1 MARYTMRQRLVSIG
15 EDFDIADEHGN
26 LVFRV
31 DGKVMRLRDTFVL
44 EDLQGRE
51 VATIREKK
59 LALRESM
66 NILRAGTTIAT
77 VRKARFTPFRNKF
90 TIDVEGDKD
99 IVAQGDIL
107 HHEYELRRGDDAVAR
122 ISKHRLALSDTYGIE
137 IAPGEDDGLIL
148 AVAGRDRRDGP
159 RRGRR
164 RPLRVGHSTVG
175 LGIRAP
181 YLPHSH
187 FLRPARKPV
196 TGTKSSPS
204 LGE

>member
-26 LVFRV
+26 PVFRV
-31 DGKVMRLRDTFVL
+31 DGKAMRLRDTFVL

-51 VATIREKK
+51 VVTIREKK

-77 VRKARFTPFRNKF
+77 VRKARFTPIRNKF
-90 TIDVEGDKD
+90 TIEVEGDQD

-107 HHEYELRRGDDAVAR
+107 HHEYELRRADDTVAR
-122 ISKHRLALSDTYGIE
+122 ISKHRFALSDTYGIE

-148 AVAGRDRRDGP
+148 AVAVAIDEMAHDAAGGDR
-159 RRGRR
+159 
-164 RPLRVGHSTVG
+164 
-175 LGIRAP
+175 
-181 YLPHSH
+181 
-187 FLRPARKPV
+187 
-196 TGTKSSPS
+196 
-204 LGE
+204 

>member
-26 LVFRV
+26 PVFRV
-31 DGKVMRLRDTFVL
+31 DGKAMRLRDTFVL

-66 NILRAGTTIAT
+66 NILSAGTTIAT

-90 TIDVEGDKD
+90 TIDVEGGQD
-99 IVAQGDIL
+99 IVAQRDIL
-107 HHEYELRRGDDAVAR
+107 HHEYELRRGNDAVAR
-122 ISKHRLALSDTYGIE
+122 ISKRRFALSDTYGIE
-137 IAPGEDDGLIL
+137 TALGEDDGTHPR
-148 AVAGRDRRDGP
+148 GRRRDRRDGP

-164 RPLRVGHSTVG
+164 RPLRGGRRTAAPGIASVSEPLTSRSSHLLGSTNW
-175 LGIRAP
+175 P
-181 YLPHSH
+181 PK
-187 FLRPARKPV
+187 KPF
-196 TGTKSSPS
+196 
-204 LGE
+204 